1 MTAVYPGS
9 FDPITNGHID
19 IIERSC
25 NVFSKVI
32 VAVAMNSEKAGLFTP
47 EERTEIIKETF
58 RDNPKIEVV
67 HFKGLLIN
75 YVKERDIKVVIRG
88 LRAVSDFEYE
98 FQMAL
103 MNKKLW
109 KDVETVFM
117 MSSENNMYV
126 SSRIVKEI
134 FSLGGCVKDLVPEN
148 VRKKLEE
155 KFKSIKNK
163 NRKA

>member
-9 FDPITNGHID
+9 FDPITNGHVD

-25 NVFSKVI
+25 SIFNKVI
-32 VAVAMNSEKAGLFTP
+32 VAVAINSEKAGLFTP
-47 EERTEIIKETF
+47 EERVEIIKETF
-58 RDNPKIEVV
+58 KGNPKIEVV

-75 YVKERDIKVVIRG
+75 YVKDHNIKVIIRG

-134 FSLGGCVKDLVPEN
+134 FSLGGCVKDLVPDN
-148 VRKKLEE
+148 VRKRLEE
-155 KFKSIKNK
+155 KFKSLKK
-163 NRKA
+163 TGRNR

>member
-1 MTAVYPGS
+1 MVAVYPGS

-19 IIERSC
+19 IIQRSC
-25 NVFSKVI
+25 LIFSKII
-32 VAVAMNSEKAGLFTP
+32 VAVANNSEKKGLFTP
-47 EERTEIIKETF
+47 EERVEIIKETF
-58 RDNPKIEVV
+58 QGNPKIEVDR
-67 HFKGLLIN
+67 FDGLLVK
-75 YVKERDIKVVIRG
+75 YVKDRDIKVIIRG

-148 VRKKLEE
+148 VRIRLEK
-155 KFKSIKNK
+155 KFKEIRSM
-163 NRKA
+163 

>member
-9 FDPITNGHID
+9 FDPITNGHVD
-19 IIERSC
+19 IIQRSC
-25 NVFSKVI
+25 NIFSKVI
-32 VAVAMNSEKAGLFTP
+32 VAVAINSEKAGLFTP
-47 EERTEIIKETF
+47 EERVEIIKETF

-67 HFKGLLIN
+67 HFKGLLVN
-75 YVKERDIKVVIRG
+75 YVKENNIRVIIRG

-148 VRKKLEE
+148 VRVRLEE
-155 KFKSIKNK
+155 KFKSLKIR
-163 NRKA
+163 RKE

>member
-9 FDPITNGHID
+9 FDPITNGHVD
-19 IIERSC
+19 IIQRSC
-25 NVFSKVI
+25 NLFNKVI
-32 VAVAMNSEKAGLFTP
+32 VAVAINSEKAGLFTP
-47 EERTEIIKETF
+47 EERVEIIKETF
-58 RDNPKIEVV
+58 KGNPKIEVV

-75 YVKERDIKVVIRG
+75 YVRDNNIKVIIRG

-148 VRKKLEE
+148 VRTKLEK
-155 KFKSIKNK
+155 KFKELKKHKKGI
-163 NRKA
+163 

>member
-9 FDPITNGHID
+9 FDPITNGHVD

-25 NVFSKVI
+25 SIFNKVI
-32 VAVAMNSEKAGLFTP
+32 VAVAINSEKAGLFTP
-47 EERTEIIKETF
+47 EERVKIIKETF
-58 RDNPKIEVV
+58 KDNPKIEVV

-75 YVKERDIKVVIRG
+75 YVKEQDIKVIIRG

-148 VRKKLEE
+148 VRYKLEE
-155 KFKSIKNK
+155 KFKSLRKNK
-163 NRKA
+163 KG

>member
-9 FDPITNGHID
+9 FDPITNGHVD
-19 IIERSC
+19 IIQRSC
-25 NVFSKVI
+25 NIFNKVI
-32 VAVAMNSEKAGLFTP
+32 VAVAINSEKAGLFTP
-47 EERTEIIKETF
+47 EERVEIIKETF
-58 RDNPKIEVV
+58 KDNPKIEVV

-75 YVKERDIKVVIRG
+75 YVKDNNIKVIIRG

-148 VRKKLEE
+148 VRAKLEK
-155 KFKSIKNK
+155 KFKELKTHK
-163 NRKA
+163 KGM

>member
-1 MTAVYPGS
+1 MIAVYPGS

-19 IIERSC
+19 IIQRSC
-25 NVFSKVI
+25 MIFSKVI
-32 VAVAMNSEKAGLFTP
+32 VAVANNSEKKGLFTP
-47 EERTEIIKETF
+47 EERVEIIKETF
-58 RDNPKIEVV
+58 RGNPKIEVDR
-67 HFKGLLIN
+67 FDGLLVK
-75 YVKERDIKVVIRG
+75 YVRDRDIRVIIRG

-109 KDVETVFM
+109 KEVETVFM

-148 VRKKLEE
+148 VRIRLER
-155 KFKSIKNK
+155 KFKEIGSL
-163 NRKA
+163 

>member
-1 MTAVYPGS
+1 MVAVYPGS

-19 IIERSC
+19 IIQRSC
-25 NVFSKVI
+25 MIFSKVI
-32 VAVAMNSEKAGLFTP
+32 VAVANNSEKKGLFTP
-47 EERTEIIKETF
+47 EERVEMIRETF
-58 RDNPKIEVV
+58 QGNPKIEVV
-67 HFKGLLIN
+67 RFDGLL
-75 YVKERDIKVVIRG
+75 VKYAKDRDIRVIIRG

-109 KDVETVFM
+109 KDLETVFM

-148 VRKKLEE
+148 VRIRLEK
-155 KFKSIKNK
+155 KFKELRSK
-163 NRKA
+163 

>member
-1 MTAVYPGS
+1 MIAVYPGS

-25 NVFSKVI
+25 LIFDKVI
-32 VAVAMNSEKAGLFTP
+32 VAVAFNSEKIGLFAP
-47 EERTEIIKETF
+47 EERVQMIKEIF
-58 RDNPKIEVV
+58 KNNPKIEADFF
-67 HFKGLLIN
+67 HGLLVN
-75 YVKERDIKVVIRG
+75 YLKEKNVKVIIRG

-109 KDVETVFM
+109 KDLETVFM
-117 MSSENNMYV
+117 MSSETNMYV

-134 FSLGGCVKDLVPEN
+134 FSLGGCVKDLVPDL
-148 VRKKLEE
+148 VRKKMEM
-155 KFKSIKNK
+155 KFKKIKGNK
-163 NRKA
+163 K